1 LPSNGSI
8 ASGVN
13 TAQVGSSRRISFTDG
28 GQGNY
33 SAWGPEVLSVGYAG
47 NVDILTTFA
56 AGSTITF
63 VDGRVRTITAITAGV
78 ANAYIDITWTGAI
91 ADYLTVPVFPITLK
105 TANFAAATTAPSW
118 RFGNT
123 AALTL
128 PNAAFIKQSENTD
141 ISTALTAYNTA
152 VTAWENTRK
161 NDFVYSINNNPNLSF
176 AGWAFATWDDVD
188 GTTAAAY
195 LAIVNNAMIIQNSAP
210 SSPPT
215 PLVFTP
221 PISTALAVQIKAG
234 LQQVINTYAAWQALL
249 TSVDIWAGNEKLSLL
264 SNNKIQVPGI
274 IQTDVEEDLIIRTR
288 YVGVTSPPAGS
299 GQLSYANKDFV
310 FSTNG
315 SITFPRYDGSTVLN
329 ATVQGDSSG
338 NLNLTGGNYVS
349 IESNSYA
356 SVKILRNTAN
366 TSVDMG
372 NSTSPVRAFG
382 DLQMM
387 SGRSMTTQST
397 TFNLINDTAT
407 TVNFAG
413 AATTL
418 NMGVAGG
425 TTTIAGD
432 LVVNGT
438 TTTINS
444 TTLTVDDKN
453 IELGSVASPTDAGAD
468 GGGITLKG
476 TTDKTFTYVNST
488 GLWTANIGVQATSFT
503 GLAATAVTAST
514 ASSLGYL
521 GMPQNAKSSSANTVI
536 GDQGKH
542 IYITGPTTITIDG
555 SLDYPIGATIAFI
568 NSTSTATIAI
578 TTNTM
583 VLGGVGTTGSRS
595 LAPYGMAT
603 AVKVTAT
610 TWYINGV
617 GLT

>member
-1 LPSNGSI
+1 
-8 ASGVN
+8 
-13 TAQVGSSRRISFTDG
+13 
-28 GQGNY
+28 
-33 SAWGPEVLSVGYAG
+33 
-47 NVDILTTFA
+47 
-56 AGSTITF
+56 
-63 VDGRVRTITAITAGV
+63 
-78 ANAYIDITWTGAI
+78 
-91 ADYLTVPVFPITLK
+91 
-105 TANFAAATTAPSW
+105 
-118 RFGNT
+118 
-123 AALTL
+123 
-128 PNAAFIKQSENTD
+128 
-141 ISTALTAYNTA
+141 
-152 VTAWENTRK
+152 
-161 NDFVYSINNNPNLSF
+161 
-176 AGWAFATWDDVD
+176 
-188 GTTAAAY
+188 
-195 LAIVNNAMIIQNSAP
+195 M
-210 SSPPT
+210 
-215 PLVFTP
+215 
-221 PISTALAVQIKAG
+221 
-234 LQQVINTYAAWQALL
+234 
-249 TSVDIWAGNEKLSLL
+249 
-264 SNNKIQVPGI
+264 
-274 IQTDVEEDLIIRTR
+274 
-288 YVGVTSPPAGS
+288 
-299 GQLSYANKDFV
+299 
-310 FSTNG
+310 
-315 SITFPRYDGSTVLN
+315 
-329 ATVQGDSSG
+329 
-338 NLNLTGGNYVS
+338 
-349 IESNSYA
+349 
-356 SVKILRNTAN
+356 
-366 TSVDMG
+366 
-372 NSTSPVRAFG
+372 FG
-382 DLQMM
+382 DLQIMT
-387 SGRSMTTQST
+387 GRHITTNSSSI
-397 TFNLINDTAT
+397 NLINTSAT

-418 NMGVAGG
+418 NIGAAGG

-521 GMPQNAKSSSANTVI
+521 GIPQNAKSSSANTVI

-583 VLGGVGTTGSRS
+583 ILGGVGTTGSRS

-610 TWYINGV
+610 TWYINGT